1 MLTINDSG
9 FLFFGILVFNIFAL
23 YFICLD
29 SCPWEVCV
37 LSWFACFCNFQFLQ
51 FIFLH
56 FSFSAWDEDG
66 KKSPIN
72 GSVFPPP
79 GNCLILRG
87 PLLMP
92 KGKWLGLPLPK
103 ISSNSN
109 WQLCSPSLH
118 YFFAIWIKLCWWKF
132 YLFVCCLNPAVFAE
146 IHVQVCCLFYICMS
160 LVLFVVWLQPCSL
173 LIWNLWSNPWRGRG
187 EAARSFPGCQMV
199 LYSLIAL

>member
-9 FLFFGILVFNIFAL
+9 FLFFGTLVFNIFAL

-56 FSFSAWDEDG
+56 FSFSVWDEDG

-79 GNCLILRG
+79 GTALSSEGHFSCQSESGWDYPTKIAFHLILFFIKLSTD
-87 PLLMP
+87 LLLVTVAGFY
-92 KGKWLGLPLPK
+92 KKK
-103 ISSNSN
+103 
-109 WQLCSPSLH
+109 LCS
-118 YFFAIWIKLCWWKF
+118 WK
-132 YLFVCCLNPAVFAE
+132 
-146 IHVQVCCLFYICMS
+146 IHH
-160 LVLFVVWLQPCSL
+160 
-173 LIWNLWSNPWRGRG
+173 
-187 EAARSFPGCQMV
+187 
-199 LYSLIAL
+199 